1 MNDGFSQ
8 AVIDNLKFYVY
19 FLRDPMDNKIF
30 YVGKG
35 QGNRIFQH
43 LACALE
49 TSDESDK
56 LETIRK
62 IVKLGK
68 KVEHFILRHGL
79 TEECA
84 FAVEAALI
92 DFLGKN
98 SLANI
103 QSGHHTKEF
112 GIKTTD
118 EISAL
123 YDAKELSADHPII
136 LININKHYKQGMK
149 DEELYE
155 ATRKAWVIGKKR
167 NEAKFAIA
175 VCRGLT
181 RETYEIEGW
190 EENKKNKRRW
200 EFIGVLAPDS
210 IREKYNYKSVKKYF
224 EKGAANPIKYI
235 NILKKQVNV

>member
-1 MNDGFSQ
+1 MNGGFSQ
-8 AVIDNLKFYVY
+8 AVIENLGFYVY
-19 FLRDPMDNKIF
+19 FLRDPRDGKIF

-35 QGNRIFQH
+35 ERNRIFKH

-62 IVKLGK
+62 IVNSGR

-84 FAVEAALI
+84 FALEAALI

-98 SLANI
+98 NLANI
-103 QSGHHTKEF
+103 QSGHHEKEF

-123 YDAKELSADHPII
+123 YDAEELSADDLIM
-136 LININKHYKQGMK
+136 LININKHYKQGMTDK
-149 DEELYE
+149 ELYE
-155 ATRKAWVIGKKR
+155 ATRKAWVIGEKR
-167 NEAKFAIA
+167 NKAKYAIA

-181 RETYEIEGW
+181 RETYEIKSW
-190 EENKKNKRRW
+190 EESQKYKGRW
-200 EFIGVLAPDS
+200 EFIGVRAPEN
-210 IREKYNYKSVKKYF
+210 IRKKYNYKSVKIYF

-235 NILKKQVNV
+235 NF